1 MKFGMQTRRWRGSRS
16 LGAAVVVGVVF
27 SGCLGGGAAD
37 LFGLG
42 VNGCGMGPRLAF
54 GQGFLLPPD
63 PRAEF
68 RLPRP
73 PYPGPPFPVPIPP
86 VFPPPPPPPPTPV
99 YEIKQ
104 LAVQGTLVDQVA
116 SLQVTQTF
124 RNPGSLPIEASF
136 VFPLPYEGVVDRL
149 TFLVDGKEYEAKML
163 TAEEARKI
171 YESYVRRQRDPA
183 LLEWIGT
190 GLLKT
195 SVFPLPPGAERTVT
209 LRFSQVCRQS
219 GGVTELLFPWS
230 AARYTAKPIE
240 KLSFQ
245 VTLESTVPLRN
256 VYSPSH
262 LLEVK
267 RPDERRAIVSYAAAN
282 ESPRTD
288 IRLLYD
294 VGREAVGAKVLSYRP
309 NADED
314 GYFLMMATPAI
325 EAPAGEAPRKNLLF
339 VVDRSGSMSGP
350 KIEQAK
356 NALKFVLNNL
366 REGDLFNII
375 AYDTEVS
382 LFRPEMQRYS
392 DATRGEA
399 LGFVE
404 GLYAGGSTNIDG
416 ALRAAFQQLADASR
430 PNYVIFLTDGL
441 PTVGVTNEGKIA
453 AAARE
458 ANRLRARMFVFG
470 VGYDVNSRLL
480 DTLARD
486 GFGQTEYVR
495 PSEDIEAHISR
506 LYNRVGQPALSDVEL
521 ETRLEGAK
529 PEQGPPLNRVYPK
542 RIHDLYMG
550 DTLVVVGRYK
560 TPGKASVLMKG
571 KVQGQT
577 RTFSFEADLV
587 VKSPEGAPA
596 YIEKLWAVRRV
607 GEIIDQIDLN
617 GPNKELTDELVAL
630 GKRHGILTPFT
641 SFLADDQPATLA
653 GPGGGG
659 NRNGVAGG
667 IGGGG
672 GGFGGAAGP
681 AGLAAR
687 PADAA
692 AEAGNRLR
700 RLAADSGK
708 EAFSLRANKGQ
719 LQAAAQA
726 PAAGGVVVADSAS
739 DKAVVANNVQ
749 NVGDKTFYLRN
760 GKWVDSLAE
769 MDGGKMPRKVAR
781 FSDEYFELAR
791 RHGRAFAQY
800 LALEGTVQLRIGG
813 EVIEVVD
820 P

>member
-1 MKFGMQTRRWRGSRS
+1 
-16 LGAAVVVGVVF
+16 
-27 SGCLGGGAAD
+27 
-37 LFGLG
+37 
-42 VNGCGMGPRLAF
+42 
-54 GQGFLLPPD
+54 
-63 PRAEF
+63 
-68 RLPRP
+68 
-73 PYPGPPFPVPIPP
+73 
-86 VFPPPPPPPPTPV
+86 V

-124 RNPGSLPIEASF
+124 RNPGSVPIEAAF

-149 TFLVDGKEYEAKML
+149 TFLVDGKEYEAKAL
-163 TAEEARKI
+163 SADEARRV

-209 LRFSQVCRQS
+209 LRFSQVCRQT

-245 VTLESTVPLRN
+245 VALESAVPIRN

-267 RPDERRAIVSYAAAN
+267 RSDERHAVVSFAATN

-288 IRLLYD
+288 IRLLYG

-309 NADED
+309 NPDED

-325 EAPAGEAPRKNLLF
+325 EAPMGEAPRKNLVF

-366 REGDLFNII
+366 REGDLFNIV
-375 AYDTEVS
+375 AYDMEVS
-382 LFRPEMQRYS
+382 LFKPEMQRYS

-416 ALRAAFQQLADASR
+416 ALRAAFPLLADASR
-430 PNYVIFLTDGL
+430 PNFMIFLTDGL
-441 PTVGVTNEGKIA
+441 PTVGVTNEGRIA

-458 ANRLRARMFVFG
+458 ANRVRARMFVFG

-495 PSEDIEAHISR
+495 PSEDIETHISR
-506 LYNRVGQPALSDVEL
+506 LYNRVGQPALSDVEV
-521 ETRLEGAK
+521 ETRLEGAR

-560 TPGKASVLMKG
+560 TPGKASFLMKG
-571 KVQGQT
+571 KVQGQP
-577 RTFSFEADLV
+577 RTFSFEADLIA
-587 VKSPEGAPA
+587 KSPEGAPA
-596 YIEKLWAVRRV
+596 YMEKLWAVRRV
-607 GEIIDQIDLN
+607 GEIIDQIDVN
-617 GPNKELTDELVAL
+617 GPNKELTDELVTL

-641 SFLADDQPATLA
+641 SFLADDQPASGVVQQAPSTGTAAAA
-653 GPGGGG
+653 G
-659 NRNGVAGG
+659 AT
-667 IGGGG
+667 
-672 GGFGGAAGP
+672 FGGLGRPIESAGAGRPGP
-681 AGLAAR
+681 ASS
-687 PADAA
+687 ADAA
-692 AEAGNRLR
+692 GEASSRLR

-719 LQAAAQA
+719 MQAAAQA
-726 PAAGGVVVADSAS
+726 PAAGGVVIADSAT
-739 DKAVVANNVQ
+739 DGVVVSKNVQ
-749 NVGDKTFYLRN
+749 NLGDKTFYFRD
-760 GKWVDSLAE
+760 GRWVDSLAE
-769 MDGGKMPRKVAR
+769 NAAPQTVRKVQR
-781 FSDEYFELAR
+781 FSDEYFALAR
-791 RHGRAFAQY
+791 KHGRAFAQY
-800 LALEGTVQLRIGG
+800 LALEGTVRLRIGS
-813 EVIEVVD
+813 EVVEVVD
-820 P
+820 

>member
-1 MKFGMQTRRWRGSRS
+1 MKIGIGQHGWRSFRALMS
-16 LGAAVVVGVVF
+16 LGAVIT
-27 SGCLGGGAAD
+27 
-37 LFGLG
+37 LG
-42 VNGCGMGPRLAF
+42 VFASGFVGLKAASA
-54 GQGFLLPPD
+54 QGFLLPTD
-63 PRAEF
+63 TRADF

-73 PYPGPPFPVPIPP
+73 PQPVPPFFPP
-86 VFPPPPPPPPTPV
+86 GFPPPPPPPPSPV

-104 LAVQGTLVDQVA
+104 LVVQGTLVDQVA

-124 RNPGSLPIEASF
+124 RNPGAVPIEASF
-136 VFPLPYEGVVDRL
+136 VFPLPYDGVVDRL

-163 TAEEARKI
+163 TAEEARQI

-183 LLEWIGT
+183 LLEWVGT

-240 KLSFQ
+240 KLAFQ
-245 VTLESTVPLRN
+245 LTLESTVPIRN

-262 LLEVK
+262 PLEVK
-267 RPDERRAIVSYAAAN
+267 RPDERRAVVAYSASN

-288 IRLLYD
+288 IRLLFD

-309 NADED
+309 NPDDD

-325 EAPAGEAPRKNLLF
+325 EAPAGEIPRKNLVF

-350 KIEQAK
+350 KIDQAK

-366 REGDLFNII
+366 REGDLFNVV

-416 ALRAAFQQLADASR
+416 ALRAAYQQLSDSSR
-430 PNYVIFLTDGL
+430 PNYIIFLTDGL
-441 PTVGVTNEGKIA
+441 PTVGVTNEGRIA
-453 AAARE
+453 ATARE
-458 ANRLRARMFVFG
+458 ANRVRARMFVFG

-506 LYNRVGQPALSDVEL
+506 LYNRVGQPALSDVEV
-521 ETRLEGAK
+521 ETRLEGGRSD
-529 PEQGPPLNRVYPK
+529 QGPPLNRVYPK

-560 TPGKASVLMKG
+560 TPGKASFLLKG
-571 KVQGQT
+571 KVANQT
-577 RTFSFEADLV
+577 RSFAFEADLV
-587 VKSPEGAPA
+587 AKSPEGAPA
-596 YIEKLWAVRRV
+596 YMEKLWAVRRV
-607 GEIIDQIDLN
+607 GEIIDQIDLH

-641 SFLADDQPATLA
+641 SFLADDQPANLA
-653 GPGGGG
+653 GPTGGGG
-659 NRNGVAGG
+659 RDSGTVRSSASGTGGAGRAGG
-667 IGGGG
+667 ATATDATPGLS
-672 GGFGGAAGP
+672 
-681 AGLAAR
+681 GLAAS
-687 PADAA
+687 PADMSR
-692 AEAGNRLR
+692 EAGIRLR
-700 RLAADSGK
+700 RLASDSGK

-719 LQAAAQA
+719 LQSAAQA
-726 PAAGGVVVADSAS
+726 PAAGGVAVADAAT
-739 DKAVVANNVQ
+739 DRVLVANNVQ
-749 NVGDKTFYLRN
+749 NVGDKTFYLRA
-760 GKWVDSLAE
+760 GRWIDSLAE
-769 MDGGKMPRKVAR
+769 TADPKSVRQVKR
-781 FSDEYFELAR
+781 FSDDYFALAR

-800 LALEGTVQLRIGG
+800 LALDGPVLLRIGG
-813 EVIEVVD
+813 EVFEVVD